1 LCGGICHPDGNM
13 HGIIYRHI
21 GRTGLGWIDR
31 QKSPVFRPGKSDSP
45 SQNWYK
51 IGNYYEYEQNNTVRY
66 GLSGS
71 HANFHDLFRI
81 GRPTYLSTTNLWGHF
96 LKHLKYYTIGSH
108 SFGVFHFWYIL
119 LHRRWNMKLSFH
131 RGVPRGPTTRYRL
144 SAEMSSTAA
153 ELYEKSH
160 LKRLPLSEWCWR
172 SLMELRLFDRTVALA
187 ICRYHMHTQF
197 LRIYH
202 IYSGRDEPCLVTFKL
217 TNSLIASISI

>member
-1 LCGGICHPDGNM
+1 MCGGICHPDGNM

-31 QKSPVFRPGKSDSP
+31 QKSPVFRRGKSDSP

-51 IGNYYEYEQNNTVRY
+51 IGDYYEYEQNNTVRY

-131 RGVPRGPTTRYRL
+131 RGVPQRVIGYQRKCHQLLQSYTKNHIWKGFHWVND
-144 SAEMSSTAA
+144 AEG
-153 ELYEKSH
+153 H
-160 LKRLPLSEWCWR
+160 
-172 SLMELRLFDRTVALA
+172 
-187 ICRYHMHTQF
+187 
-197 LRIYH
+197 
-202 IYSGRDEPCLVTFKL
+202 
-217 TNSLIASISI
+217 